1 MRAGTEHSATV
12 SQPPCR
18 GSTRVTMATGSTSAR
33 MASCSSGLSNGL
45 SGTAVAPSFQMPSI
59 ATAKVQWL
67 GSTTAT
73 RSPGL
78 TPSPDSV
85 RAKPAARACSSW

>member
-1 MRAGTEHSATV
+1 MRAGAAHSTAV
-12 SQPPCR
+12 SQSPAR
-18 GSTRVTMATGSTSAR
+18 GSTRLTMAAGSTSAR

-73 RSPGL
+73 RAPGP
-78 TPSPDSV
+78 TPSSDSF
-85 RAKPAARACSSW
+85 RAKPAARACSSR